1 MIEAVL
7 PFPAIDPVIFRIGP
21 LAIRWYA
28 LAYIAGLLL
37 GWFYILRLLSDQRLW
52 VGAPF
57 KGKPPATPDNI
68 GDLFVWVT
76 LGVIIGGRLG
86 YVLFYGILYCGFAGD
101 APACFGLPEAFL
113 TNPIKIIAAWEGGMS
128 FHGGLVGVIAAI
140 YLFCRRNKL
149 NLLAVGDLVAAAS
162 PIGLFFGRIA
172 NFINGELW
180 GKLSDAPWAF
190 IFPYAIPA
198 GAGRHPSQLYE
209 AALEG
214 VALFVILRLAIVYGQ
229 IHRRPGLVIA
239 TFLAGYGLFRFLA
252 EFVRDSESMIFAWF
266 SMGHAL
272 SLPMWA
278 VAAFFFWYALR
289 NPPAKPAK

>member
-1 MIEAVL
+1 MIEVVL

-37 GWFYILRLLSDQRLW
+37 GWFYILRLLADRTLW

-86 YVLFYGILYCGFAGD
+86 YVLFYGILYCSFAGD

-113 TNPIKIIAAWEGGMS
+113 INPIKIIAAWEGGMS

-140 YLFCRRNKL
+140 YLFCRRKKL
-149 NLLAVGDLVAAAS
+149 NLIAVGDLVAAAS
-162 PIGLFFGRIA
+162 PIGLFFGRIS

-180 GKLSDAPWAF
+180 GKLSDAPWAV
-190 IFPYAIPA
+190 IFPNAIPA

-214 VALFVILRLAIVYGQ
+214 VALFIILRVAIVHWQ

-289 NPPAKPAK
+289 NPPAKTAK